1 MMPGGTATALHNL
14 YKNCN
19 VKSSENTMDDDLESA
34 HSERDRGDFE
44 SGLLRAACSSNG
56 SGGEE
61 YETEAVHRSRE
72 SGGSSSQHTPEG
84 AGPGGC
90 GREQQDATVE
100 IGGTYLCQRADQTW
114 REWRVAVTIEA
125 IRLCTEACCGL
136 FLQLVWDALFPDS
149 AEVIQSRTNDQE
161 GREEFYV
168 HYVGCKSSPPSCMHT
183 NGPMLLIDIDL
194 SHTRF

>member
-1 MMPGGTATALHNL
+1 MRCRFVHNGLERETAVVWHFPIVFQSTYTMPGGTATALHNL

-19 VKSSENTMDDDLESA
+19 VKSSDNTMEDDLESA
-34 HSERDRGDFE
+34 HSERDRGDFD

-84 AGPGGC
+84 AMSGGGG

-114 REWRVAVTIEA
+114 REWRVAAV
-125 IRLCTEACCGL
+125 RLHTGCYYIQAVHVCTKARWG
-136 FLQLVWDALFPDS
+136 V
-149 AEVIQSRTNDQE
+149 VIA
-161 GREEFYV
+161 
-168 HYVGCKSSPPSCMHT
+168 
-183 NGPMLLIDIDL
+183 
-194 SHTRF
+194 

>member
-19 VKSSENTMDDDLESA
+19 VKSSDNTMEDDLESA
-34 HSERDRGDFE
+34 HSERDRGDFD
-44 SGLLRAACSSNG
+44 SGLRRAACSSNG

-84 AGPGGC
+84 AVSGGGG

-114 REWRVAVTIEA
+114 H
-125 IRLCTEACCGL
+125 
-136 FLQLVWDALFPDS
+136 S
-149 AEVIQSRTNDQE
+149 SEVIQSRTNDQE

-168 HYVGCKSSPPSCMHT
+168 HYVGCKSPP
-183 NGPMLLIDIDL
+183 PPFML
-194 SHTRF
+194 TKTTYGRPNAR